1 MNHDCTDFDVLVP
14 PVDEPLINLVA
25 EAQGVVFDA
34 EVGDHLQLASG
45 ENLREEDRKH

>member
-1 MNHDCTDFDVLVP
+1 MNRDGTDFDVLVP
-14 PVDEPLINLVA
+14 PVDEPLVNLVA

-45 ENLREEDRKH
+45 ENLREDRKQ